1 MNPLRLLVAALI
13 RTVVVLAVIAVVVL
27 AIEHSESTDALG
39 AGLLAFLVL
48 AVVAFVWALVDGVR
62 RGFVP
67 ALLTWILTS
76 AAAGIGI
83 PVVISLGSSDGVALD
98 DAVFFGLLLLVP
110 AAVGLVVGGAV
121 HGTRTRPTAAA
132 G

>member
-1 MNPLRLLVAALI
+1 MNPIRLLVGVLI
-13 RTVVVLAVIAVVVL
+13 RTVALLAVVAVVVL
-27 AIEHSESTDALG
+27 AIDRSDSTDALG

-48 AVVAFVWALVDGVR
+48 VTLAFAWALVDGVR

-67 ALLTWILTS
+67 SLLVWVLTS
-76 AAAGIGI
+76 AIAGVGI
-83 PVVISLGSSDGVALD
+83 PAVISLGSSEGVAFD

-110 AAVGLVVGGAV
+110 AAVGLAIGGAV
-121 HGTRTRPTAAA
+121 HGLSGRPDAST